1 MTPIHW
7 KIYFRASCR
16 HERQWALMQ
25 RRAKATPGCS
35 PRVRSV
41 SLEPEALDP
50 LAGGRWQTSALGASL
65 QMVRAPGVEAVQAGH
80 CEQMTGA
87 KHRGQEIQEQIIV
100 CVAKQDHH
108 TAAASEVDIEPLLK
122 MRTTGVEAGQ
132 EGRRALMEREMAFA
146 LSLLRQLLRPR
157 RRWI

>member
-1 MTPIHW
+1 MTPMHW

-25 RRAKATPGCS
+25 WRAKATLGCS

-50 LAGGRWQTSALGASL
+50 LGGGRWQTSALGASL
-65 QMVRAPGVEAVQAGH
+65 QMVRARGVEAVQAGH

-87 KHRGQEIQEQIIV
+87 KHRGQEIQEQIMV

-108 TAAASEVDIEPLLK
+108 TAAASEVDI
-122 MRTTGVEAGQ
+122 EAGQ

-146 LSLLRQLLRPR
+146 LSLLRQLLTPMR
-157 RRWI
+157 RSI

>member
-1 MTPIHW
+1 
-7 KIYFRASCR
+7 
-16 HERQWALMQ
+16 MQ
-25 RRAKATPGCS
+25 RGAKPTAGCS

-50 LAGGRWQTSALGASL
+50 LGGGRWQTSALGASL

-87 KHRGQEIQEQIIV
+87 KHRGQEIQEQIMV

-122 MRTTGVEAGQ
+122 MGTTVIEACQ
-132 EGRRALMEREMAFA
+132 EV
-146 LSLLRQLLRPR
+146 RQLLTPG